1 MKIYIR
7 IFGLLVIFFLV
18 YKCSLKEKINCG
30 LRDTINH
37 RHNLIDSLYH
47 QIDSLYHVVDT
58 LQYEN
63 ELFTL
68 NMVSEKE
75 IVSALMHVESRN
87 NDSAHNVS
95 EDAVGCLQIRQ
106 TMVDDINRISRK
118 RKSPIRFTYQ
128 DRWDRYKSIKMFEI
142 YCEYYNLTTAEEI
155 ARCWNGGPGGL
166 YNSATVGYWE
176 RVKNIIGV

>member
-95 EDAVGCLQIRQ
+95 EDAVGSLQIRQ
-106 TMVDDINRISRK
+106 TMVDDINRILK
-118 RKSPIRFTYQ
+118 YQKSPLRFTYNS
-128 DRWDRYKSIKMFEI
+128 RWYRDSSIQMFEI
-142 YCEYYNLTTAEEI
+142 YCNHYRLVTAEEI
-155 ARCWNGGPGGL
+155 ARCWNGGPRGID
-166 YNSATVGYWE
+166 NPATVGYWE
-176 RVKNIIGV
+176 KVKIEINS